1 MSSEN
6 NHGTPS
12 LGTHLSLSIPALIV
26 GALSAVGLF
35 AVDELAHALEHI
47 VWATLPEAW
56 GVDPASGWW
65 IFAIL
70 SLTGLSV
77 GLIVQ
82 FAPGHGG
89 RDSATTELVAPP
101 LRLSAVPSL
110 LAVTVLGLA
119 GGISLGPEIPIIA
132 FNTALLVALIGKFWP
147 VIDTELVV
155 LVVAAGTIGALFGT
169 PVAAALVFTG
179 IVAAFKS
186 GGALWDRLFIP
197 LVSAGAGAVTM
208 RWLDGPQLPGSVFP
222 PLGTPDAADLG
233 AAVVVTVVATLIG
246 LVAAIVFPHAHRF
259 FHGIKYPVLYVTLGG
274 MLLGILGVLGG
285 PITLFKGAR
294 QTAELI
300 RDHAGFSLWALLL
313 LIGIKLAALVISAAA
328 GFRGGRIFPAIFI
341 GAAVGVAAHAI
352 MPAMPLGLALACGVM
367 GVVLPVARDGW
378 VALFIAVV
386 LVGDATVLPVL
397 CIAVLPA
404 WLMVSRAPEML
415 IHEAPPPVTKEQP
428 AGQG

>member
-1 MSSEN
+1 MTPEN
-6 NHGTPS
+6 THDAPATR
-12 LGTHLSLSIPALIV
+12 THLALSVPALIV

-35 AVDELAHALEHI
+35 AVDELAHALEHV
-47 VWATLPEAW
+47 VWSSLPEAW
-56 GVDPASGWW
+56 GVDPASGGW

-70 SLTGLSV
+70 SLTGLAI

-101 LRLSAVPSL
+101 LRLAAVPSL
-110 LAVTVLGLA
+110 LAVTILGLA
-119 GGISLGPEIPIIA
+119 GGVSLGPEIPIIA
-132 FNTALLVALIGKFWP
+132 FNTAVLVALIGRFWP
-147 VIDTELVV
+147 NISTDLVV
-155 LVVAAGTIGALFGT
+155 MVSAAGTIGALFGT

-179 IVAAFKS
+179 IVAAFKG

-208 RWLDGPQLPGSVFP
+208 RWLDGPQLPESVFP
-222 PLGTPDAADLG
+222 ALGTPDAVHLG
-233 AAVVVTVVATLIG
+233 TAMVVTMVATLIG
-246 LVAAIVFPHAHRF
+246 LGAAYVFPHAHRF
-259 FHGIKYPVLYVTLGG
+259 FHGLRHPVLYVTLGG
-274 MLLGILGVLGG
+274 VILGVLGVIGG
-285 PITLFKGAR
+285 PITLFKGAQ

-300 RDHAGFSLWALLL
+300 RNHADYSLGALLF
-313 LIGIKLAALVISAAA
+313 IIAVKLVALVVAAAA
-328 GFRGGRIFPAIFI
+328 GFRGGRIFPAVFI
-341 GAAVGVAAHAI
+341 GAAVGVAASAVL
-352 MPAMPLGLALACGVM
+352 PAMPLGLAVASGVL

-397 CIAVLPA
+397 CIAILPA

-415 IHEAPPPVTKEQP
+415 IHTAPPPAAKELQT
-428 AGQG
+428 GQG